1 MDRNLQKRPRNRHL
15 ADAVARSHTAR
26 DCSRDAEDSAS
37 SCAGVEEGE
46 AVDYCLDG
54 LVGMVE

>member
-1 MDRNLQKRPRNRHL
+1 
-15 ADAVARSHTAR
+15 VARSHTAR

-54 LVGMVE
+54 LVGMVEKRIFEWGVVVVGRCVW